1 MVSSRKIREI
11 RHLVAKLEAA
21 LSGLVADEG
30 KGLSSHRISR
40 LLDFSRQV
48 VGNGDRATVSNGKD
62 SHFSQAADTGSRQ
75 TARDRLRYRMHE
87 SMLSLLESS
96 IDAVYRRNMKTGQYD
111 YMSPVIEQITGF
123 SVKELIAMNIE
134 EVLARIHPDDR
145 DFVES
150 ELARV
155 AQGGRGILEYRF
167 KGKDGSYRW
176 LADSISVK
184 TDHQGRPLF
193 RIGVVRDVSEQKHME
208 QSLRESEDRYRSLVE
223 MSPDAL
229 FINVGNR
236 VVFVNQAGLRLFGA
250 SASEQLLG
258 KTPFELFHPDCH
270 DQIRKRI
277 ARQLQGETAPLIEEK
292 ILRLDGS
299 SVDVEV
305 AAAPFMTEKGM
316 AIQVI
321 LRDIT
326 GRKRAEEKL
335 VDRQQQLEYLNRT
348 LEQRVAEE
356 AKKNREKDY
365 LLMQQSRQAEL
376 GEMIN
381 IIAHQWRQ
389 PLNIIGLHA
398 QLLSQTC
405 AHGDLDAVFLNETV
419 KGILDLVMHM
429 SNTIED
435 FRNFLRPERERSL
448 FNIRDTIARTYR
460 LIAESFKENV
470 IIVDIE
476 GDSDV
481 VVSGYQ
487 NEYAQAV
494 MNILNNARDV
504 LIERRISEPRIRI
517 RIAKEDE
524 RSVVTIADNA
534 GGIAEEF
541 LSQIFEP
548 YFTTKDGAKGTGIG
562 LYMSKTI
569 IEKSLQGHLLVRN
582 TTEGAEFRIEV

>member
-1 MVSSRKIREI
+1 MVSSKKIREI
-11 RHLVAKLEAA
+11 RHLVAKLEDA
-21 LSGLVADEG
+21 LSGLVPDE
-30 KGLSSHRISR
+30 KKMVSSHTIAS

-48 VGNGDRATVSNGKD
+48 LRVADRVTECNGKGGQ
-62 SHFSQAADTGSRQ
+62 FPQTAGNGSRQ
-75 TARDRLRYRMHE
+75 TARDRVQYRIHE
-87 SMLSLLESS
+87 SMLSLLENS
-96 IDAVYRRNMKTGQYD
+96 IDAVYLRNLKTDQYD

-123 SVKELIAMNIE
+123 SVKELASMKTE
-134 EVLARIHPDDR
+134 EVLARIHPDDCG
-145 DFVES
+145 FVES

-155 AQGGRGILEYRF
+155 AQGGKGILEYRF
-167 KGKDGSYRW
+167 KGKDGAYRW
-176 LADSISVK
+176 LADSVTVK
-184 TDHQGRPLF
+184 TDCKGLPLF

-208 QSLRESEDRYRSLVE
+208 QSLRESEERYRSLVE
-223 MSPDAL
+223 LSPDAL

-250 SASEQLLG
+250 SAGEQLLG
-258 KTPFELFHPDCH
+258 KTPFDLFHPDYH
-270 DQIRKRI
+270 EVIRKRI
-277 ARQLQGETAPLIEEK
+277 ARQLQGENAPLIEEK
-292 ILRLDGS
+292 VLRLDGS
-299 SVDVEV
+299 RVDVEV

-326 GRKRAEEKL
+326 ERKRAEEKL
-335 VDRQQQLEYLNRT
+335 VDRQQQLEELNRT
-348 LEQRVAEE
+348 LEERVAEE
-356 AKKNREKDY
+356 VKKNREKDY

-405 AHGDLDAVFLNETV
+405 AHGDLDSGFLNETV

-435 FRNFLRPERERSL
+435 FRNFLRPERERSQ
-448 FNIRDTIARTYR
+448 FNIKDTIARTYR
-460 LIAESFKENV
+460 LIAESFKESV
-470 IIVDIE
+470 ILVDIE

-481 VVSGYQ
+481 VVNGYP

-494 MNILNNARDV
+494 MNILNNARDA
-504 LIERRISEPRIRI
+504 LIERRIDHPRIRI
-517 RIAKEDE
+517 RIAKEGE
-524 RSVVTIADNA
+524 RSVVTISDNA
-534 GGIAEEF
+534 GGVAEE
-541 LSQIFEP
+541 LLQEIFEP
-548 YFTTKDGAKGTGIG
+548 YFTTKEGAKGTGIG

-569 IEKSLQGHLLVRN
+569 VEKSMQGHLSVRN
-582 TTEGAEFRIEV
+582 STEGAEFRIEV